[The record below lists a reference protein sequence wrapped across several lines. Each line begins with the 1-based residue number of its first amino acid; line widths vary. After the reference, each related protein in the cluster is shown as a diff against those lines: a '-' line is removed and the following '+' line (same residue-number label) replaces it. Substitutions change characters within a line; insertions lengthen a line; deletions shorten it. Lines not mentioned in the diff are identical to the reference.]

1 MTKRLAV
8 HIFASESVGSPTQSF
23 GPGSEIP
30 DWLAE
35 QIEGQDHLFHSA
47 EAITYSV
54 TPKPSEVKTVEVEH
68 PVTGAS
74 QSREPAATDEG
85 KSDLIDVEDDEDE
98 DSVEDE
104 DDEDEAPKRNA
115 SELDWR
121 EFAESKS
128 VVLNERMGRDDVIK
142 ACEDAGLIEP
152 KA

>member
-8 HIFASESVGSPTQSF
+8 SIFASESPGSPVQSF
-23 GPGSEIP
+23 GPDSEIP

-35 QIEGQDHLFHSA
+35 QIEGQDHLFHSTKA
-47 EAITYSV
+47 TTYSV

-85 KSDLIDVEDDEDE
+85 KSDLIEFEEAIEEALNDD
-98 DSVEDE
+98 
-104 DDEDEAPKRNA
+104 DDDDEAPKRNA

-121 EFAESKS
+121 DYAEEHNVALSDS
-128 VVLNERMGRDDVIK
+128 MGRDDVIK